1 MRCNTLFGIRGIV
14 TGAAVINFL
23 LILLLKAE
31 ILNQIFSH
39 ENDLF
44 KVCNTQMIDNLPS
57 HISVNGDPNPFWYS
71 AYVRLKSK
79 DPSCRWR
86 TTFNEMTKW
95 YMTKDRETKTT
106 FQNEKVNKLTYIYA
120 ALPPCFTIS
129 RKRNDNTCDEVEFS
143 FISGLHLFVETV
155 KLLWVFLF
163 LFHSCF
169 DQWDSRGFL
178 QVCSHV
184 AECVSDETHFQ
195 KSDGKSTV
203 IMFIL
208 TSYPYMSSY
217 QVYEFELL

>member
-106 FQNEKVNKLTYIYA
+106 FQNEKVSKLTY

-143 FISGLHLFVETV
+143 FISGLHLFVEIV
-155 KLLWVFLF
+155 KLLWVFF
-163 LFHSCF
+163 VF
-169 DQWDSRGFL
+169 
-178 QVCSHV
+178 V
-184 AECVSDETHFQ
+184 
-195 KSDGKSTV
+195 
-203 IMFIL
+203 
-208 TSYPYMSSY
+208 P
-217 QVYEFELL
+217 